1 VYPQDRSFF
10 RCSKSSMKEE
20 PIRGPRRDERV
31 FKVMSR
37 CRSTQICLNVTWTC
51 LMAMALRPR
60 SFVSSAGSRRHS
72 VYAGRGFAVPSYTS
86 S

>member
-1 VYPQDRSFF
+1 
-10 RCSKSSMKEE
+10 M
-20 PIRGPRRDERV
+20 

-37 CRSTQICLNVTWTC
+37 FRSMQICLNVAWTC
-51 LMAMALRPR
+51 LMAKALRPR

-72 VYAGRGFAVPSYTS
+72 EYAGRGFAVPSYTS